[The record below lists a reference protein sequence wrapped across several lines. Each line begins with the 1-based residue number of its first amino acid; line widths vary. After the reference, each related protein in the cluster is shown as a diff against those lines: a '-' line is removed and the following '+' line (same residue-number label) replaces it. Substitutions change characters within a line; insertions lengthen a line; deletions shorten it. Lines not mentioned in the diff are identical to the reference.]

1 VTGGNGETGNRGNGA
16 SRDFGLRM
24 ANFHGDGEKEQ
35 RRRRDDVAAG
45 LVRLA
50 RADAV
55 ACAQVLDPNG
65 NVAHG

>member
-1 VTGGNGETGNRGNGA
+1 
-16 SRDFGLRM
+16 M

-55 ACAQVLDPNG
+55 ALAQVFNSNG
-65 NVAHG
+65 NVTHG